1 MSRTL
6 KRPMFRRGG
15 TVNDGIMTGLTDR
28 QEYANGMIVDEERLG
43 KDTQSILD
51 IMSEYA
57 PIPKTRL
64 PLGQFGLNLASGKY
78 AGSGKLQNIIGSAQD
93 PYKRFVA
100 ADDARNMALAKRK
113 QGAVSTALSSQMA
126 EQKFKMQQML
136 KDKRIALEQKVD
148 YVKKIMGFETNKEA
162 LEYINTS
169 LSDVSKLTPETRI
182 GQKLKSMPVQN
193 RNKAEYLTFLEPYIP
208 AAKRSGTYIISDKNS
223 FPKKPIKNKTYFDI
237 STGTLYEFIGGEPR
251 DITSYQDVTA
261 KYNKENFTFK

>member
-15 TVNDGIMTGLTDR
+15 QVNDGIMTGLTDR
-28 QEYANGMIVDEERLG
+28 KEYSIGGIDKERLG
-43 KDTQSILD
+43 KESQIISDVL
-51 IMSEYA
+51 SEFA
-57 PIPKTRL
+57 PIPKTQL
-64 PLGQFGLNLASGKY
+64 PLGQFGLNLASGKF
-78 AGSGKLQNIIGSAQD
+78 AGSGALQNILGSAQD

-100 ADDARNMALAKRK
+100 ADDARKAAMTKRK
-113 QGAVSTALSSQMA
+113 AGAVSTALGSQMS

-136 KDKRIALEQKVD
+136 KDTRIGLEKKVS
-148 YVKKIMGFETNKEA
+148 YVKQIMGFETDKQA

-182 GQKLKSMPVQN
+182 GNKLRTMPVQN
-193 RNKAEYLTFLEPYIP
+193 RNKAEYLTFLEPHIP

-237 STGTLYEFIGGEPR
+237 STGTLYEFIGGEPK

>member
-1 MSRTL
+1 MSRAL

-15 TVNDGIMTGLTDR
+15 TVNDGIMTGIVDR
-28 QEYANGMIVDEERLG
+28 TEKANGDIAGRARELTPELASLLEEFTPQT
-43 KDTQSILD
+43 K
-51 IMSEYA
+51 
-57 PIPKTRL
+57 L
-64 PLGQFGLNLASGKY
+64 PLGQFGFNLASGKF
-78 AGSGKLQNIIGSAQD
+78 AGDGKLQNLIRSAEG
-93 PYKRFVA
+93 PYSQFVK

-136 KDKRIALEQKVD
+136 KDSRIALEQKVD
-148 YVKKIMGFETNKEA
+148 YVKKIMGFETDKQA

-223 FPKKPIKNKTYFDI
+223 FPRKPIKNKTYFDI
-237 STGTLYEFIGGEPR
+237 STGTLYEFIGGEPK

>member
-1 MSRTL
+1 VSRTL

-28 QEYANGMIVDEERLG
+28 KQYSIGGIDREQLG

-57 PIPKTRL
+57 PIPKTKL
-64 PLGQFGLNLASGKY
+64 PLGQLGLNIASGKF
-78 AGSGKLQNIIGSAQD
+78 AGDGALQNLIRSAEG
-93 PYKRFVA
+93 PYKQFVK
-100 ADDARNMALAKRK
+100 ADDARNIALAKRK
-113 QGAVSTALSSQMA
+113 QGAVSTALGSQMS

-136 KDKRIALEQKVD
+136 KDSRIGLEQKVD
-148 YVKKIMGFETNKEA
+148 YVKKIMGFETDKEA
-162 LEYINTS
+162 LQYINTS

-182 GQKLKSMPVQN
+182 GNKLKTMPVQN

-237 STGTLYEFIGGEPR
+237 STGTLYEFIGGEPNN
-251 DITSYQDVTA
+251 ITSYQDVTA

>member
-1 MSRTL
+1 MSKTL

-28 QEYANGMIVDEERLG
+28 KQYSIGGIDREQLG
-43 KDTQSILD
+43 TDAKTISDILA
-51 IMSEYA
+51 EFA

-64 PLGQFGLNLASGKY
+64 PIGQFGLDIATGTPVGEALKSGYKTFTT
-78 AGSGKLQNIIGSAQD
+78 QD
-93 PYKRFVA
+93 DMRRA
-100 ADDARNMALAKRK
+100 AMAKRK

-136 KDKRIALEQKVD
+136 KDSRIALEQKVD

>member
-1 MSRTL
+1 VSRTL

-15 TVNDGIMTGLTDR
+15 QVNDGIMTGLTDR
-28 QEYANGMIVDEERLG
+28 KQYSIGGIDREQLG
-43 KDTQSILD
+43 TDAKTISDILA
-51 IMSEYA
+51 EFA

-64 PLGQFGLNLASGKY
+64 PIGQFGLDIATGTPVGEALKSGYKTFTT
-78 AGSGKLQNIIGSAQD
+78 QD
-93 PYKRFVA
+93 DMRRA
-100 ADDARNMALAKRK
+100 AMAKRK

-136 KDKRIALEQKVD
+136 KDSRIALEQKVD

>member
-1 MSRTL
+1 MSRSL

-28 QEYANGMIVDEERLG
+28 KQY
-43 KDTQSILD
+43 SIGGIDREQLETDAKTISD
-51 IMSEYA
+51 ILAEFA

-64 PLGQFGLNLASGKY
+64 PLGQFGLNLASGKF
-78 AGSGKLQNIIGSAQD
+78 AGDGKLQNLIGSAQG
-93 PYKRFVA
+93 PYSQFVK

-136 KDKRIALEQKVD
+136 KDSRIALEQKVD
-148 YVKKIMGFETNKEA
+148 YVKKIMGFETDKQA

-182 GQKLKSMPVQN
+182 GQKLKSMPVPN
-193 RNKAEYLTFLEPYIP
+193 RNKAEYLTFLEPHIP
-208 AAKRSGTYIISDKNS
+208 AAKRSGTYIMSDKNS

-237 STGTLYEFIGGEPR
+237 STGTLYEFIGGEPK

>member
-1 MSRTL
+1 VSKTL

-28 QEYANGMIVDEERLG
+28 KQYSIGGIDREQLG
-43 KDTQSILD
+43 TDAKTISDILA
-51 IMSEYA
+51 EFA

-64 PLGQFGLNLASGKY
+64 PIGQFGLDIATGTPVGEALKSGYKTFTT
-78 AGSGKLQNIIGSAQD
+78 QD
-93 PYKRFVA
+93 DMRRA
-100 ADDARNMALAKRK
+100 AMAKRK

-136 KDKRIALEQKVD
+136 KDSRIALEQKVD

>member
-15 TVNDGIMTGLTDR
+15 QVNDGIMTGLTDR
-28 QEYANGMIVDEERLG
+28 VKKQEGDFVTGIG
-43 KDTQSILD
+43 KRTDALAPEFQSIL
-51 IMSEYA
+51 EKYT
-57 PIPKTRL
+57 PQTKL
-64 PLGQFGLNLASGKY
+64 PLGQFGLNLASGKF
-78 AGSGKLQNIIGSAQD
+78 AGSGALQNLIGSAQD

-100 ADDARNMALAKRK
+100 ADDARKAAMTKRK
-113 QGAVSTALSSQMA
+113 ASAVSTALGSQMS

-136 KDKRIALEQKVD
+136 KDTRIGLEKKVS
-148 YVKKIMGFETNKEA
+148 YVKQIMGFETDKQA

-182 GQKLKSMPVQN
+182 GQKLKSMPVPN

-237 STGTLYEFIGGEPR
+237 STGTLYEFVGEEPNN
-251 DITSYQDVTA
+251 ITSYQDVTA

>member
-1 MSRTL
+1 
-6 KRPMFRRGG
+6 MFRRGG

-28 QEYANGMIVDEERLG
+28 KQYSIGGIDREQLG
-43 KDTQSILD
+43 QDAKTISDILA
-51 IMSEYA
+51 EFA

-64 PLGQFGLNLASGKY
+64 PIGQFGLDIATGTPVGEALKSGYKTFTT
-78 AGSGKLQNIIGSAQD
+78 QD
-93 PYKRFVA
+93 DMRRA
-100 ADDARNMALAKRK
+100 AMAKRK

-148 YVKKIMGFETNKEA
+148 YVKKIMGFETDKEA

-237 STGTLYEFIGGEPR
+237 STGTLYEFIGGEPNN
-251 DITSYQDVTA
+251 ITSYQDVTA

>member
-1 MSRTL
+1 MSRSL

-28 QEYANGMIVDEERLG
+28 KQYSIGGIDQKQLG
-43 KDTQSILD
+43 TDAKTISDIL
-51 IMSEYA
+51 SEFA

-64 PLGQFGLNLASGKY
+64 PIGQFGLDIATGTPVGEALKSGYKTFTT
-78 AGSGKLQNIIGSAQD
+78 QD
-93 PYKRFVA
+93 DMRRA
-100 ADDARNMALAKRK
+100 AMAKRK

-136 KDKRIALEQKVD
+136 KDSRIALEQKVD
-148 YVKKIMGFETNKEA
+148 YVKKIMGFETDKQA

-208 AAKRSGTYIISDKNS
+208 AAKRSGTYIMSDKNS

-237 STGTLYEFIGGEPR
+237 STGTLYEFIGGEPK